1 MKRIVV
7 IAVGVLIVVGAVF
20 FVLPG
25 LFGGESEELSAVEA
39 PSGPVVASSEVSSEA
54 VFEPVRNVTLTVPAG
69 ATVTEVLVEPGS
81 VVVEG
86 EVLVRL
92 DAIREEAAVSQAEA
106 GLERAEA
113 ALGKL
118 RAGPTQAEIRAAEAS
133 VAVVQGRLE
142 QASADPNAVAEASA
156 ALQAS
161 RADLSR
167 VEAGPAEADL
177 VQAQTNRDKAARAV
191 QQAQAI
197 WDQIFWRTDRV
208 ASPEALALEQATS
221 DYQAANARYEQLAGG
236 PEKADL
242 DAARARVVQQQATVA
257 RAVAGGSPG
266 VRSAA
271 LAEVERAQAQLDQLL
286 AGATQEDIAI
296 AEADVRSARTQL
308 DQARA
313 GLAERSVAAPFAG
326 TVVSIDLT
334 PGEQVTLANGLV
346 RLADLS
352 AWLVRTQDLTEL
364 NVGRVAVGNRVTI
377 GVDAIPELELEGTVT
392 RISGFGENRQGDIVY
407 DVWIAPDEIDAR
419 LRWNMT
425 ASAVIDVAD

>member
-1 MKRIVV
+1 M
-7 IAVGVLIVVGAVF
+7 
-20 FVLPG
+20 
-25 LFGGESEELSAVEA
+25 
-39 PSGPVVASSEVSSEA
+39 
-54 VFEPVRNVTLTVPAG
+54 
-69 ATVTEVLVEPGS
+69 
-81 VVVEG
+81 
-86 EVLVRL
+86 
-92 DAIREEAAVSQAEA
+92 
-106 GLERAEA
+106 
-113 ALGKL
+113 
-118 RAGPTQAEIRAAEAS
+118 
-133 VAVVQGRLE
+133 
-142 QASADPNAVAEASA
+142 
-156 ALQAS
+156 
-161 RADLSR
+161 
-167 VEAGPAEADL
+167 
-177 VQAQTNRDKAARAV
+177 

>member
-7 IAVGVLIVVGAVF
+7 IAVALLLLVGVAF
-20 FVLPG
+20 FVLTG
-25 LFGGESEELSAVEA
+25 LFGGDAEESSAVEA
-39 PSGPVVASSEVSSEA
+39 PSGPVLASSEVSAEA
-54 VFEPVRNVTLTVPAG
+54 VVEPVRKVTLTVPAG
-69 ATVTEVLVEPGS
+69 ATVAEVLVEPGS
-81 VVVEG
+81 MVVEG

-92 DAIREEAAVSQAEA
+92 DAVREEAAVSHAEA

-113 ALGKL
+113 ALNKL
-118 RAGPTQAEIRAAEAS
+118 RAGPTPAEIRASEAS
-133 VAVVQGRLE
+133 VAAVQGRLE
-142 QASADPNAVAEASA
+142 QASADPNSVAEASA
-156 ALQAS
+156 ALQPS

-191 QQAQAI
+191 QQAQAV
-197 WDQIFWRTDRV
+197 WDQIFWRTDRA
-208 ASPEALALEQATS
+208 ASSEALALEQATA

-236 PEKADL
+236 PEEADL
-242 DAARARVVQQQATVA
+242 DAARARVVQQQAAVA

-286 AGATQEDIAI
+286 SGASPEDIAI
-296 AEADVRSARTQL
+296 AEADVRSAQAQL

-313 GLAERSVAAPFAG
+313 GLADKLVVAPFGG

-334 PGEQVTLANGLV
+334 PGEQITPANGLV
-346 RLADLS
+346 RLADLT
-352 AWLVRTQDLTEL
+352 AWLIRTQDLTEL
-364 NVGRVAVGNRVTI
+364 NVGRVAVGDRVTI
-377 GVDAIPELELEGTVT
+377 GVDAIPELELAGTVT

-425 ASAVIDVAD
+425 ASALIDVAD